1 MTTRS
6 TTLSPARRTFQDYL
20 QLTKPRIVLLL
31 LFTTLTAM
39 VVAAQ
44 GHNLPLQTVLA
55 TAVGGWLAASGSG
68 VLNQY
73 LDRDIDGRMS
83 RTKNRPIPAG
93 RVSPERALLFGLAL
107 LALSLVVLG
116 WGANR
121 LTAVLAF
128 IGMVYYIFVYTILL
142 KRRGALNI
150 VIGGGAG
157 AMPVL
162 VGWAAATNGLS
173 AGAFILFAIIF
184 LWTPPHSWAL
194 AVLVNAD
201 YKRADV
207 PMLPVAHGEET
218 TRIQIVLYSLQLV
231 ILTLLP
237 LPFQVL
243 GYFYFVAAA
252 LLGAALLGRALRLLR
267 QATKPAARQMY
278 KYSSAYLAL
287 LFLCMMVD
295 QLLFR
300 G

>member
-6 TTLSPARRTFQDYL
+6 PRLSPARRTFQDYL

-44 GHNLPLQTVLA
+44 GKGLPAQTVLA

-93 RVSPERALLFGLAL
+93 RVRPGRALLFGLTL
-107 LALSLVVLG
+107 LVLALVVLG
-116 WGANR
+116 WGANG

-142 KRRGALNI
+142 KRRSALNI

-207 PMLPVAHGEET
+207 PMLPVARGAET
-218 TRIQIVLYSLQLV
+218 TRVQIVLYSLQLV

-243 GYFYFVAAA
+243 GIFYFVAAA
-252 LLGAALLGRALRLLR
+252 LLGAALLVKALRLVQ
-267 QATKPAARQMY
+267 QATKPAARQLY